1 MANPLY
7 NQFGQ
12 NTGNPFSQI
21 IAQAQEMQRTFRGD
35 PRQVVQGLLDSG
47 QMTQAQFNQYS
58 QMANQIVS
66 QMRGNK

>member
-12 NTGNPFSQI
+12 AANPFAQI

-35 PRQVVQGLLDSG
+35 PRQVVQQLLDSG
-47 QMTQAQFNQYS
+47 QMTQSQFNQYS